1 MNILKTE
8 LKEHNL
14 IVIYFDDGLKIE
26 HSPLHKWYK
35 ISDPTLHFGIILEE
49 EIVNS
54 KTLQL
59 NNKNTMLKY
68 QKHLNEYGHYYRMA
82 IEKIKK
88 INVLL

>member
-35 ISDPTLHFGIILEE
+35 ISKPTLHFGIVLEQD
-49 EIVNS
+49 II
-54 KTLQL
+54 
-59 NNKNTMLKY
+59 NNKSLKGSKNTILKI